1 MWNRSSKR
9 EKTYN
14 YTSFYQSAFTWP
26 VRPVL
31 PTGQTGRHYPE
42 ASTGQTGPT
51 DRSDRSTQ
59 NRGATHS
66 TLQCATQQL
75 PSLGVSLHHLPPLC
89 IPADEFDTAGAK
101 VNIRVPWNK
110 NMVAINP
117 EQLILSKTYPTSE
130 YNLAHIPRHSRLLA
144 GSYFAEKRLK

>member
-1 MWNRSSKR
+1 MKQQVLQTEFKYTYDGIIYKLYNMWNRSSKR

-26 VRPVL
+26 VRSVL

-51 DRSDRSTQ
+51 DWSDRSTQ

-75 PSLGVSLHHLPPLC
+75 PSLGVSFHHLPPLC
-89 IPADEFDTAGAK
+89 IPADELDTAGAK
-101 VNIRVPWNK
+101 VNVW
-110 NMVAINP
+110 MA
-117 EQLILSKTYPTSE
+117 
-130 YNLAHIPRHSRLLA
+130 
-144 GSYFAEKRLK
+144 